1 MCIDLVNFVFVEI
14 FRHRSLKISSK
25 QGRRSKLSQV

>member
-1 MCIDLVNFVFVEI
+1 VKIFFVEI

-25 QGRRSKLSQV
+25 QGRLSKL